1 MSIGYETQIPPISTV
16 TFYNAI
22 ANNGVMVKPKFVKA
36 IMKDGQVVKEIPT
49 EVLNPAIASPKTIQ
63 EIQVIL
69 EKVVSEG
76 LGRQAGSKQFHVS
89 GKTGTAQVSQGKS
102 GYTNG
107 MRQYLVSFCGYFPSE
122 SPRYS
127 CIVAIQKNG
136 YPASGGGMAGPVFR
150 NIAERVF
157 AKHLAQDLQGAKDST
172 SILVPDVK
180 HGDIG
185 AANYILNQIDIRTTG
200 LSNSYSIDK
209 PVWGNVTTNPDNVMF
224 SKKEI
229 NNKLVPSVIG
239 MGAKDAVYLL
249 ESIGLKTRLSG
260 MGKVK
265 SQSIPAGNTI
275 RKGQTIQLR
284 LN

>member
-1 MSIGYETQIPPISTV
+1 
-16 TFYNAI
+16 
-22 ANNGVMVKPKFVKA
+22 
-36 IMKDGQVVKEIPT
+36 
-49 EVLNPAIASPKTIQ
+49 
-63 EIQVIL
+63 
-69 EKVVSEG
+69 
-76 LGRQAGSKQFHVS
+76 
-89 GKTGTAQVSQGKS
+89 
-102 GYTNG
+102 
-107 MRQYLVSFCGYFPSE
+107 
-122 SPRYS
+122 
-127 CIVAIQKNG
+127 
-136 YPASGGGMAGPVFR
+136 MAGPVFR

-200 LSNSYSIDK
+200 LSNSYSIH
-209 PVWGNVTTNPDNVMF
+209 MF

>member
-1 MSIGYETQIPPISTV
+1 
-16 TFYNAI
+16 
-22 ANNGVMVKPKFVKA
+22 
-36 IMKDGQVVKEIPT
+36 MKDGQVVKEIPT

-89 GKTGTAQVSQGKS
+89 GKTGTAQVSQGRS

-107 MRQYLVSFCGYFPSE
+107 MSQYLVSFCGYFPSE

-136 YPASGGGMAGPVFR
+136 YPASGGGMACPVFR